1 MARHSLIYLL
11 SLLITQCFSLKV
23 YQSKIGNNY
32 GVAGLH
38 YLKNENQ
45 TKVDFSNSLTICLRF
60 NYQKLNNQILHI
72 KGIKSYISKQ
82 FELIF
87 CIIVFSHKIRNSF

>member
-1 MARHSLIYLL
+1 MARPSLIYLL

-23 YQSKIGNNY
+23 YQSNIGNNY

-60 NYQKLNNQILHI
+60 NYQKLNNRILHI

-82 FELIF
+82 FDLIF
-87 CIIVFSHKIRNSF
+87 CIIFFSHKI

>member
-1 MARHSLIYLL
+1 MARPSLIYLL
-11 SLLITQCFSLKV
+11 SIVITQCFSIKV
-23 YQSKIGNNY
+23 YQSNIGNNY

-60 NYQKLNNQILHI
+60 NYQKLNNRILHI

-82 FELIF
+82 FDLIF
-87 CIIVFSHKIRNSF
+87 CIIFFFTLNMK

>member
-1 MARHSLIYLL
+1 MARPSLIYLL

-23 YQSKIGNNY
+23 YQSNIGNNY

-60 NYQKLNNQILHI
+60 NYQKLNNRILHI
-72 KGIKSYISKQ
+72 KGIKSCISKQ
-82 FELIF
+82 FDLIF
-87 CIIVFSHKIRNSF
+87 FIIFFSHKI